1 MLLLE
6 KTHHNQSVL
15 ARYCRTGN
23 YKSIPGVNKK
33 NIAQYRRLV
42 FNVVDDMLESAFPLT
57 RNLLSA
63 KEWALLTKD
72 FLSDHPCSSPQ
83 VWYMPKELYQY
94 LSSTKHP
101 LIEKYPHLLELLWFE
116 WLEIEL
122 YMMADQT
129 MTYLS
134 TGDIYTDQL
143 ILNTES
149 HFQHFQYPV
158 HLKNAKM
165 ITKVDQANYYLA
177 AHRVPETGEVLFT
190 NMSLA
195 LIRILELLAD
205 QPYTLVQLTK
215 NICSELNIPYTN
227 DILKMTAEFV
237 QKSVQSRLIIG
248 FT

>member
-6 KTHHNQSVL
+6 KTHHNQSAL
-15 ARYCRTGN
+15 ASYCRTGN

-33 NIAQYRRLV
+33 NITQYRRLV
-42 FNVVDDMLESAFPLT
+42 FNIVDDILESAFPLT

-83 VWYMPKELYQY
+83 VWYMPKELHQY

-101 LIEKYPHLLELLWFE
+101 LIEKYPYLLELLWFE

-134 TGDIYTDQL
+134 AGDIYTDQL

-149 HFQHFQYPV
+149 HFQYFQYPV
-158 HLKNAKM
+158 HLKNAKT
-165 ITKVDQANYYLA
+165 ITKADQANYYLA
-177 AHRVPETGEVLFT
+177 AHRVPETGEILFT
-190 NMSLA
+190 NMSPA
-195 LIRILELLAD
+195 LIRMLELLAD
-205 QPYTLVQLTK
+205 QPYTLAQLTK
-215 NICSELNIPYTN
+215 IICSELNIPYTN
-227 DILKMTAEFV
+227 DILKMTADFV